1 MPSLAQLVW
10 IVMGM
15 VGGSL
20 AGLIITR
27 ERKGFGLVRNMG
39 LGLAGAIVGGLLFRL
54 LGLLPGLDQI
64 SISLRDVVAAF
75 VGSLIVLAAIWL
87 WHVSSDRSDP
97 WEQPVPFS
105 GRGPLALR
113 HRPRHHSRS

>member
-1 MPSLAQLVW
+1 MPSLAQFITW
-10 IVMGM
+10 IVMGLL
-15 VGGSL
+15 GGSL

-27 ERKGFGLVRNMG
+27 ERKGFGLPRNIG

-75 VGSLIVLAAIWL
+75 VGSLIVLAAIGL
-87 WHVSSDRSDP
+87 WQRLQKS
-97 WEQPVPFS
+97 Q
-105 GRGPLALR
+105 
-113 HRPRHHSRS
+113 

>member
-1 MPSLAQLVW
+1 MPSLAQFITW
-10 IVMGM
+10 IVMGLL
-15 VGGSL
+15 GGSL

-27 ERKGFGLVRNMG
+27 ERKGFGLARNMG

-75 VGSLIVLAAIWL
+75 VGSLIILAAIGL
-87 WHVSSDRSDP
+87 WQRLQKS
-97 WEQPVPFS
+97 Q
-105 GRGPLALR
+105 
-113 HRPRHHSRS
+113 

>member
-1 MPSLAQLVW
+1 MPSLAQFITW
-10 IVMGM
+10 IVMGLL
-15 VGGSL
+15 GGSL

-27 ERKGFGLVRNMG
+27 ERKGFGLARNMG

-75 VGSLIVLAAIWL
+75 VGSLMILAAIGL
-87 WHVSSDRSDP
+87 WQRLQKS
-97 WEQPVPFS
+97 Q
-105 GRGPLALR
+105 
-113 HRPRHHSRS
+113 

>member
-1 MPSLAQLVW
+1 MPSLAQLITW
-10 IVMGM
+10 IVMGLL
-15 VGGSL
+15 GGSL

-27 ERKGFGLVRNMG
+27 ERKGFGLARNMG

-75 VGSLIVLAAIWL
+75 VGSLIVLAVIGL
-87 WHVSSDRSDP
+87 WQRFQKS
-97 WEQPVPFS
+97 Q
-105 GRGPLALR
+105 
-113 HRPRHHSRS
+113 